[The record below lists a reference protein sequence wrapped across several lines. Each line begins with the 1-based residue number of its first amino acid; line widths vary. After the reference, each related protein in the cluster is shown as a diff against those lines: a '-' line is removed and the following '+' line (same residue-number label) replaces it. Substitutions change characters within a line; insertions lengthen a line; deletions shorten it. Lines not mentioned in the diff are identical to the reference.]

1 MNRPIGVTIL
11 AILSGILAVLAGTLL
26 VLRWVSSLRMGGS
39 RRDRR
44 NGNSVTVVERHSLG
58 RTGSI
63 VVMRYAGRE
72 HVLGVTEASITHL
85 ADGTIDLRDRKKCSA
100 CSGLRSHSF
109 LMGGHSSGF
118 IVERKRAPVGQTATQ
133 WPQLMQSSSAS
144 SVGTGTVA

>member
-1 MNRPIGVTIL
+1 MEGLEVVPTAISIL
-11 AILSGILAVLAGTLL
+11 VVLAVLAGTLL

-85 ADGTIDLRDRKKCSA
+85 ADGTIDLRDRNEA
-100 CSGLRSHSF
+100 EQE
-109 LMGGHSSGF
+109 
-118 IVERKRAPVGQTATQ
+118 VAQKRAGNPVART
-133 WPQLMQSSSAS
+133 LDSLREK
-144 SVGTGTVA
+144 TVRH